1 MGRGPSYPFIDLEEA
16 IAATQKI
23 YAYTKR
29 SWAPSDAVVEHALKY
44 SLKSS
49 GGIKT
54 VAALKAYG
62 LIEEGENEKSRAIK
76 ITDRAYRILV
86 DDQSSPERI
95 QAIKDAALS
104 PKWYQY
110 CWQKWGDTRP
120 PAMRSV
126 LLINHGFIPTT
137 VDSFLKDYEKTLKF
151 AGISAGDGIPEGI
164 RQDGSKSESHIFNI
178 GDYVQWESQGVLWMP
193 EAKRIS
199 AFLDDG
205 KFATVEGSTNPVPVA
220 QLIPAEPPATVKPA
234 NALTPVTTGIVA
246 PPRGGVKV
254 HTETFALSEGVTGQ
268 LQWPSVMSRE
278 AYEDFEYQIEGLKK
292 RINRAVA
299 REAPPAIPVASENEG
314 K

>member
-1 MGRGPSYPFIDLEEA
+1 MGRGPSYPFVDLEEA

-23 YAYTKR
+23 YNYAKR

-62 LIEEGENEKSRAIK
+62 LIEESENEKSRAIK

-137 VDSFLKDYEKTLKF
+137 VDSFLKDYEKTLTF
-151 AGISAGDGIPEGI
+151 AGISGNERTTDGNTP
-164 RQDGSKSESHIFNI
+164 DGSRAESHIFNI
-178 GDYVQWESQGVLWMP
+178 GDYVQWESQGVLRLP

-199 AFLDDG
+199 TFFDDG
-205 KFATVEGSTNPVPVA
+205 KFATVDGSKNPVPVA
-220 QLIPAEPPATVKPA
+220 QLIPADPPVAAKPM
-234 NALTPVTTGIVA
+234 NALTPAITRIVTPI
-246 PPRGGVKV
+246 RGDVKML
-254 HTETFALSEGVTGQ
+254 TETFALPSGVTGQ
-268 LQWPSVMSRE
+268 LQWPTEMSVE
-278 AYEDFEYQIEGLKK
+278 EYQDFEYQLEGLKRK
-292 RINRAVA
+292 INRAV
-299 REAPPAIPVASENEG
+299 RGTIPPAEPLPSNDEG
-314 K
+314 